1 MTVSGRCLQNGPL
14 TDSIKQKRIG
24 NSRLARGF
32 TIIELIIV
40 IVIIGIL
47 TTIAVPSMREW
58 ALEGQVETKAAEVR
72 NLFELV
78 RTKATAMGKV
88 GYVVGLGPD
97 RVQIGLNDETFD
109 LRNSVNSSPRVIM
122 GFIDV
127 DQNSTFNFK
136 KSCDENNPCDE
147 DEIVA
152 LVDMGNVQSHL
163 GGTLGGT
170 FAVLPSGISGQL
182 DESGP
187 KWYTQLTNA
196 VTYPFY
202 VYLSTGGNDF
212 FKYEFDI
219 DRTGSIQENRCRI
232 DSVKESCPKKQDKA
246 SSN

>member
-58 ALEGQVETKAAEVR
+58 ALEGQIETKAAEVR

-88 GYVVGLGPD
+88 GYVVGTNNVQVGLDNNALGNS
-97 RVQIGLNDETFD
+97 ID
-109 LRNSVNSSPRVIM
+109 LSPRVIM
-122 GFIDV
+122 AYVDV
-127 DQNSTFNFK
+127 NQNSTF
-136 KSCDENNPCDE
+136 DPNN

-152 LVDMGNVQSHL
+152 LVDMGNVNSHL
-163 GGTLGGT
+163 SGP

-182 DESGP
+182 NEIGP
-187 KWYTQLTNA
+187 RWYTQFTNTIDYRFQ
-196 VTYPFY
+196 VC
-202 VYLSTGGNDF
+202 LSTGGRDF
-212 FKYEFDI
+212 FNYEFVI
-219 DRTGSIQENRCRI
+219 DRTGRIQEARSRGDNLCEPEPEP
-232 DSVKESCPKKQDKA
+232 DNA
-246 SSN
+246 SSK

>member
-58 ALEGQVETKAAEVR
+58 ALEGQIETKAAEVR

-88 GYVVGLGPD
+88 GYVVGTNNVQVGLDNKALG
-97 RVQIGLNDETFD
+97 
-109 LRNSVNSSPRVIM
+109 NSIDSSPRVIM
-122 GFIDV
+122 AYVDV
-127 DQNSTFNFK
+127 NQNSTFD
-136 KSCDENNPCDE
+136 SNN

-152 LVDMGNVQSHL
+152 LVDMGKVKSHL
-163 GGTLGGT
+163 SGT

-182 DESGP
+182 DQNGP
-187 KWYTQLTNA
+187 QWYTQLTDTDNYEFQ
-196 VTYPFY
+196 VC
-202 VYLSTGGNDF
+202 LSTGGKDF
-212 FKYEFDI
+212 FNYAFVI
-219 DRTGSIQENRCRI
+219 DSTGRIQEIRSRGKNL
-232 DSVKESCPKKQDKA
+232 CPEQSDNA

>member
-58 ALEGQVETKAAEVR
+58 ALEGQIETKAAEVR

-88 GYVVGLGPD
+88 GYVVGTNN
-97 RVQIGLNDETFD
+97 VQVGLSSNNNPVDFT
-109 LRNSVNSSPRVIM
+109 NASPRVIM
-122 GFIDV
+122 AYV
-127 DQNSTFNFK
+127 DINQNSTFD
-136 KSCDENNPCDE
+136 SD

-152 LVDMGNVQSHL
+152 LVDMGRVQSHL
-163 GGTLGGT
+163 CGT
-170 FAVLPSGISGQL
+170 FAVLPSGISGKLNQ
-182 DESGP
+182 SGP
-187 KWYTQLTNA
+187 QWYTQLTDTNN
-196 VTYPFY
+196 Y
-202 VYLSTGGNDF
+202 VFQVWLSTGGNDF
-212 FKYEFDI
+212 FEYAFDI
-219 DRTGSIQENRCRI
+219 DRTGRIQETRSRVDNLGNHL
-232 DSVKESCPKKQDKA
+232 CPEQ
-246 SSN
+246 

>member
-88 GYVVGLGPD
+88 GYVVGTNNVQVGLDNEALGNS
-97 RVQIGLNDETFD
+97 ID
-109 LRNSVNSSPRVIM
+109 LSPRVIM
-122 GFIDV
+122 AYVDV
-127 DQNSTFNFK
+127 NQNSAFD
-136 KSCDENNPCDE
+136 SNN

-152 LVDMGNVQSHL
+152 LVDMGRVESHL
-163 GGTLGGT
+163 SGI

-182 DESGP
+182 DQRGP
-187 KWYTQLTNA
+187 QWFTQLTDMDNYEFQ
-196 VTYPFY
+196 VC
-202 VYLSTGGNDF
+202 LSTGGNDF
-212 FKYEFDI
+212 FNYAFVI
-219 DRTGSIQENRCRI
+219 DSTGRIQEIRNRGENLC
-232 DSVKESCPKKQDKA
+232 Q
-246 SSN
+246 

>member
-58 ALEGQVETKAAEVR
+58 ALEGQIETKAAEVR

-88 GYVVGLGPD
+88 GYVVGTNNVQVGLDNKALGNS
-97 RVQIGLNDETFD
+97 ID
-109 LRNSVNSSPRVIM
+109 LSPRVIM
-122 GFIDV
+122 AYVDV
-127 DQNSTFNFK
+127 NQNSIFD
-136 KSCDENNPCDE
+136 SNN

-152 LVDMGNVQSHL
+152 LVDMGRVESHL
-163 GGTLGGT
+163 SGI

-182 DESGP
+182 DQRGP
-187 KWYTQLTNA
+187 QWYTQLTDTDNYEFQ
-196 VTYPFY
+196 VC
-202 VYLSTGGNDF
+202 LSTGGNDF
-212 FKYEFDI
+212 FNYAFVI
-219 DRTGSIQENRCRI
+219 DSTGRIQEIRNRGENLCL
-232 DSVKESCPKKQDKA
+232 EQ
-246 SSN
+246 

>member
-58 ALEGQVETKAAEVR
+58 ALEGQIETKAAEVR

-88 GYVVGLGPD
+88 GYVVGTNN
-97 RVQIGLNDETFD
+97 VQVGLDNKTLALKD
-109 LRNSVNSSPRVIM
+109 SINSSPQVIM
-122 GFIDV
+122 AFIDV
-127 DQNSTFNFK
+127 DQNSTFNFNN
-136 KSCDENNPCDE
+136 SCDENNPCDE
-147 DEIVA
+147 IVA
-152 LVDMGNVQSHL
+152 LVDMGKVKSDFP
-163 GGTLGGT
+163 GV

-182 DESGP
+182 ESGP
-187 KWYTQLTNA
+187 TKWYTQLKNTNNNYEFH
-196 VTYPFY
+196 VF
-202 VYLSTGGNDF
+202 LSTGGKDF
-212 FKYEFDI
+212 FNYAFVI
-219 DRTGSIQENRCRI
+219 DSTGRIQETRSRGKNL
-232 DSVKESCPKKQDKA
+232 CPEQSDNA
-246 SSN
+246 SSK

>member
-58 ALEGQVETKAAEVR
+58 ALEGQIETKAAEVR

-88 GYVVGLGPD
+88 GYVVGTNNVQVGLDNKALG
-97 RVQIGLNDETFD
+97 
-109 LRNSVNSSPRVIM
+109 NSIDSSPRVIM
-122 GFIDV
+122 AYVDV
-127 DQNSTFNFK
+127 NQNSTFD
-136 KSCDENNPCDE
+136 SNN

-152 LVDMGNVQSHL
+152 LVDMGKVKSHL
-163 GGTLGGT
+163 SGT

-182 DESGP
+182 DQSGP
-187 KWYTQLTNA
+187 QWYTQLTDADNYEFQ
-196 VTYPFY
+196 VC
-202 VYLSTGGNDF
+202 LSTGGKDF
-212 FKYEFDI
+212 FNYAFVI
-219 DRTGSIQENRCRI
+219 DSTGRIQETRSRGKNL
-232 DSVKESCPKKQDKA
+232 CPEQSDNA
-246 SSN
+246 SSK

>member
-58 ALEGQVETKAAEVR
+58 ALEGQIETKAAEVR

-88 GYVVGLGPD
+88 GYVVGTNNVQVGLDNKALG
-97 RVQIGLNDETFD
+97 
-109 LRNSVNSSPRVIM
+109 NSIDSSPRVIM
-122 GFIDV
+122 AYVDV
-127 DQNSTFNFK
+127 NQNSTFD
-136 KSCDENNPCDE
+136 SNN

-152 LVDMGNVQSHL
+152 LVDMGKVKSHL
-163 GGTLGGT
+163 SGT

-182 DESGP
+182 DQNGP
-187 KWYTQLTNA
+187 QWYTQLTDTDNYEFQ
-196 VTYPFY
+196 VC
-202 VYLSTGGNDF
+202 LSTGGKDF
-212 FKYEFDI
+212 FNYAFVI
-219 DRTGSIQENRCRI
+219 DSTGRIQEIRSRGKNL
-232 DSVKESCPKKQDKA
+232 CPEQSDNA
-246 SSN
+246 SSK

>member
-58 ALEGQVETKAAEVR
+58 ALEGQIETKAAEVR

-88 GYVVGLGPD
+88 GYVVGTNN
-97 RVQIGLNDETFD
+97 VQVGLSSNNNPVDFT
-109 LRNSVNSSPRVIM
+109 NISPRVIM
-122 GFIDV
+122 AYVDV
-127 DQNSTFNFK
+127 NQNSAF
-136 KSCDENNPCDE
+136 DPNN

-152 LVDMGNVQSHL
+152 LVDMGNVNSHL
-163 GGTLGGT
+163 GGI
-170 FAVLPSGISGQL
+170 FAVLPSGISGMLNQ
-182 DESGP
+182 SGP
-187 KWYTQLTNA
+187 QWYTQLTNTIDYEFQ
-196 VTYPFY
+196 VC
-202 VYLSTGGNDF
+202 LSTGGRDF
-212 FKYEFDI
+212 FNYAFVI
-219 DRTGSIQENRCRI
+219 DRTGRIQENRGRGDNLCLEPEPEP
-232 DSVKESCPKKQDKA
+232 DNA
-246 SSN
+246 SSK

>member
-58 ALEGQVETKAAEVR
+58 ALEGQIETKAAEVR

-88 GYVVGLGPD
+88 GYVVGTNNVQVGLDNKALG
-97 RVQIGLNDETFD
+97 
-109 LRNSVNSSPRVIM
+109 NSIDSSPRVIM
-122 GFIDV
+122 AYVDV
-127 DQNSTFNFK
+127 NQNSIF
-136 KSCDENNPCDE
+136 DPNN

-152 LVDMGNVQSHL
+152 LVDMGNVNSHL
-163 GGTLGGT
+163 RGI

-182 DESGP
+182 DQNGP
-187 KWYTQLTNA
+187 QWFTQLTDTDNYEFQ
-196 VTYPFY
+196 VC
-202 VYLSTGGNDF
+202 LSTGGRDF
-212 FKYEFDI
+212 FNYEFVI
-219 DRTGSIQENRCRI
+219 DSTGRIQETRSRGDNLCLEPEPEP
-232 DSVKESCPKKQDKA
+232 DNA
-246 SSN
+246 SSK

>member
-58 ALEGQVETKAAEVR
+58 ALEGQIETKAAEVR

-88 GYVVGLGPD
+88 GYVVGTNN
-97 RVQIGLNDETFD
+97 VQVGLSSNNNPVDFT
-109 LRNSVNSSPRVIM
+109 NISPRVIM
-122 GFIDV
+122 AYVDV
-127 DQNSTFNFK
+127 NQNSIF
-136 KSCDENNPCDE
+136 DPNN

-152 LVDMGNVQSHL
+152 LVDMGNVNSHL
-163 GGTLGGT
+163 SGT

-182 DESGP
+182 NESGP
-187 KWYTQLTNA
+187 KWYTQLTNTTDYEFQ
-196 VTYPFY
+196 VC
-202 VYLSTGGNDF
+202 LSTGGRDF
-212 FKYEFDI
+212 FNYAFVI
-219 DRTGSIQENRCRI
+219 DRTGRIQENRSRGDNLCLEPEPEP
-232 DSVKESCPKKQDKA
+232 DNA
-246 SSN
+246 SSK

>member
-58 ALEGQVETKAAEVR
+58 ALEGQIETKAAEVR

-88 GYVVGLGPD
+88 GYVVGTNNVQVGLDNKALG
-97 RVQIGLNDETFD
+97 
-109 LRNSVNSSPRVIM
+109 NSIDSSPRVIM
-122 GFIDV
+122 AYVDV
-127 DQNSTFNFK
+127 NQNSTFD
-136 KSCDENNPCDE
+136 SNN

-152 LVDMGNVQSHL
+152 LVDMGRVESHL
-163 GGTLGGT
+163 SGT

-182 DESGP
+182 DQSGP
-187 KWYTQLTNA
+187 QWYTQLTDTDNYEFQ
-196 VTYPFY
+196 VC
-202 VYLSTGGNDF
+202 LSTGGKDF
-212 FKYEFDI
+212 FNYAFVI
-219 DRTGSIQENRCRI
+219 DSTGRIQETRSRGKNL
-232 DSVKESCPKKQDKA
+232 CPEQSDNA
-246 SSN
+246 SSK

>member
-58 ALEGQVETKAAEVR
+58 ALEGQIETKAAEVR

-88 GYVVGLGPD
+88 GYVVGTNNVQVGLDNEALGNS
-97 RVQIGLNDETFD
+97 ID
-109 LRNSVNSSPRVIM
+109 LSPRVIM
-122 GFIDV
+122 AYVDV
-127 DQNSTFNFK
+127 NQNSIFD
-136 KSCDENNPCDE
+136 SNN

-152 LVDMGNVQSHL
+152 LVDMGRVESHL
-163 GGTLGGT
+163 SGI

-182 DESGP
+182 DQRGP
-187 KWYTQLTNA
+187 QWYTQLTDADNYEFQ
-196 VTYPFY
+196 VC
-202 VYLSTGGNDF
+202 LSTGGNDF
-212 FKYEFDI
+212 FNYAFVI
-219 DRTGSIQENRCRI
+219 DSTGRIQEIRNRGENLCL
-232 DSVKESCPKKQDKA
+232 EQ
-246 SSN
+246 

>member
-58 ALEGQVETKAAEVR
+58 ALEGQIETKAAEVR

-88 GYVVGLGPD
+88 GYVVGTNNVQVGLDNNALG
-97 RVQIGLNDETFD
+97 
-109 LRNSVNSSPRVIM
+109 NSIDSSPRVIM
-122 GFIDV
+122 AYVDV
-127 DQNSTFNFK
+127 NQNSIFD
-136 KSCDENNPCDE
+136 SNN

-152 LVDMGNVQSHL
+152 LVDMGKVRSHL
-163 GGTLGGT
+163 SGT

-182 DESGP
+182 DQSGP
-187 KWYTQLTNA
+187 QWHTQLTDTDNYKFQ
-196 VTYPFY
+196 VC
-202 VYLSTGGNDF
+202 LSTGGRDF
-212 FKYEFDI
+212 FNYEFVI
-219 DRTGSIQENRCRI
+219 DSTGRIQETRSRGDNLCLEPEPEP
-232 DSVKESCPKKQDKA
+232 DNA
-246 SSN
+246 SSK

>member
-58 ALEGQVETKAAEVR
+58 ALEGQIETKAAEVR

-88 GYVVGLGPD
+88 GYVVGTNN
-97 RVQIGLNDETFD
+97 VQVGLSSNNNPVDFT
-109 LRNSVNSSPRVIM
+109 NISPRVIM
-122 GFIDV
+122 AYVDV
-127 DQNSTFNFK
+127 NQNSAF
-136 KSCDENNPCDE
+136 DPNN

-152 LVDMGNVQSHL
+152 LVDMGNVNSHL
-163 GGTLGGT
+163 SGT

-182 DESGP
+182 NESGP
-187 KWYTQLTNA
+187 RWYTQLTNTA
-196 VTYPFY
+196 DYEFQVC
-202 VYLSTGGNDF
+202 LSTGGRDF
-212 FKYEFDI
+212 FNYAFVI
-219 DRTGSIQENRCRI
+219 DSTGRIQENRNRGDNLCLEPEPEP
-232 DSVKESCPKKQDKA
+232 DNA
-246 SSN
+246 SSK

>member
-58 ALEGQVETKAAEVR
+58 ALEGQIETKAAEVR

-88 GYVVGLGPD
+88 GYVVGTNN
-97 RVQIGLNDETFD
+97 VQVGLNNNPVDFT
-109 LRNSVNSSPRVIM
+109 NISPRVIM
-122 GFIDV
+122 AYVDV
-127 DQNSTFNFK
+127 NQNSAF
-136 KSCDENNPCDE
+136 DPNN

-152 LVDMGNVQSHL
+152 LVDMGNVNSHL
-163 GGTLGGT
+163 GGI

-182 DESGP
+182 NERGP
-187 KWYTQLTNA
+187 QWYTQLTNTIDYEFQ
-196 VTYPFY
+196 VC
-202 VYLSTGGNDF
+202 LSTGGRDF
-212 FKYEFDI
+212 FNYAFVI
-219 DRTGSIQENRCRI
+219 DRTGRIQENRGRGDNLCLEPEPEP
-232 DSVKESCPKKQDKA
+232 DNA
-246 SSN
+246 SSK

>member
-58 ALEGQVETKAAEVR
+58 ALEGQIETKAAEVR

-88 GYVVGLGPD
+88 GYVVGTNNVQVGLDNNALG
-97 RVQIGLNDETFD
+97 
-109 LRNSVNSSPRVIM
+109 NSIDSSPRVIM
-122 GFIDV
+122 AYVDV
-127 DQNSTFNFK
+127 NQNSTFD
-136 KSCDENNPCDE
+136 SNN

-152 LVDMGNVQSHL
+152 LVDMGKVKSHL
-163 GGTLGGT
+163 SGT

-182 DESGP
+182 DQSGP
-187 KWYTQLTNA
+187 QWYTQLTDTGKYEFQ
-196 VTYPFY
+196 VC
-202 VYLSTGGNDF
+202 LSTGGKDF
-212 FKYEFDI
+212 FNYAFVI
-219 DRTGSIQENRCRI
+219 DSTGRIQETRSRGKNL
-232 DSVKESCPKKQDKA
+232 CPEQSDNA
-246 SSN
+246 SSK

>member
-58 ALEGQVETKAAEVR
+58 ALEGQIETKAAEVR

-88 GYVVGLGPD
+88 GYVVGTD
-97 RVQIGLNDETFD
+97 NVQIGLDDQTMLDLNDSI
-109 LRNSVNSSPRVIM
+109 NASPRVIM
-122 GFIDV
+122 AFIDV
-127 DQNSTFNFK
+127 NQNSTF
-136 KSCDENNPCDE
+136 DAD

-152 LVDMGNVQSHL
+152 LVDMGNVESDFA
-163 GGTLGGT
+163 GV

-182 DESGP
+182 NENGP
-187 KWYTQLTNA
+187 KWYTQLTNTTDYEFQ
-196 VTYPFY
+196 VC
-202 VYLSTGGNDF
+202 LSTGGRDF
-212 FKYEFDI
+212 FNYAFVI
-219 DRTGSIQENRCRI
+219 DSTGRIQENRSRGDNLCLEPEPEP
-232 DSVKESCPKKQDKA
+232 DNA
-246 SSN
+246 SSK

>member
-58 ALEGQVETKAAEVR
+58 ALEGQIETKAAEVR

-88 GYVVGLGPD
+88 GYVVGTNN
-97 RVQIGLNDETFD
+97 VQVGLNNNPVDFT
-109 LRNSVNSSPRVIM
+109 NISPRVIM
-122 GFIDV
+122 AYVDV
-127 DQNSTFNFK
+127 NQNSIF
-136 KSCDENNPCDE
+136 DPNN

-152 LVDMGNVQSHL
+152 LVDMGNVNSHL
-163 GGTLGGT
+163 GGI

-182 DESGP
+182 NENGP
-187 KWYTQLTNA
+187 QWFTQLTNA
-196 VTYPFY
+196 IDYEFQVC
-202 VYLSTGGNDF
+202 LSTGGRDF
-212 FKYEFDI
+212 FNYAFVI
-219 DRTGSIQENRCRI
+219 DRTGRIQENRGRG
-232 DSVKESCPKKQDKA
+232 DNLCPEPEPEPDNA
-246 SSN
+246 SSK

>member
-88 GYVVGLGPD
+88 GYVVGTNNVQVGLDNNALGNS
-97 RVQIGLNDETFD
+97 ID
-109 LRNSVNSSPRVIM
+109 LSPRVIM
-122 GFIDV
+122 AYVDV
-127 DQNSTFNFK
+127 NQNSAFD
-136 KSCDENNPCDE
+136 SNN

-152 LVDMGNVQSHL
+152 LVDMGEVESHL
-163 GGTLGGT
+163 SGI

-182 DESGP
+182 DQRGP
-187 KWYTQLTNA
+187 QWYTQLTDMDNYEFQ
-196 VTYPFY
+196 VC
-202 VYLSTGGNDF
+202 LSTGGRDF
-212 FKYEFDI
+212 FNYAFDI
-219 DRTGSIQENRCRI
+219 DRTGSIQEARSRGENLCRP
-232 DSVKESCPKKQDKA
+232 EQ
-246 SSN
+246 

>member
-58 ALEGQVETKAAEVR
+58 ALEGQIETKAAEVR

-88 GYVVGLGPD
+88 GYVVGTNNVQVGLDNNALG
-97 RVQIGLNDETFD
+97 
-109 LRNSVNSSPRVIM
+109 NSIDSSPRVIM
-122 GFIDV
+122 AYVDV
-127 DQNSTFNFK
+127 NQNSTFD
-136 KSCDENNPCDE
+136 SNN

-152 LVDMGNVQSHL
+152 LVDMGKVKSHL
-163 GGTLGGT
+163 SGT

-182 DESGP
+182 DQSGP
-187 KWYTQLTNA
+187 QWYTQLTDTDNYEFQ
-196 VTYPFY
+196 VC
-202 VYLSTGGNDF
+202 LSTGGKDF
-212 FKYEFDI
+212 FNYAFVI
-219 DRTGSIQENRCRI
+219 DSTGRIQETRSRGKNL
-232 DSVKESCPKKQDKA
+232 CPEQSDNA
-246 SSN
+246 SSK

>member
-58 ALEGQVETKAAEVR
+58 ALEGQIETKAAEVR

-88 GYVVGLGPD
+88 GYVVGTNNVQVGLDNKALG
-97 RVQIGLNDETFD
+97 
-109 LRNSVNSSPRVIM
+109 NSIDSSPRVIM
-122 GFIDV
+122 AYVDV
-127 DQNSTFNFK
+127 NQNSTFD
-136 KSCDENNPCDE
+136 SNN

-152 LVDMGNVQSHL
+152 LVDMGKVKSHL
-163 GGTLGGT
+163 SGT

-182 DESGP
+182 DQNGP
-187 KWYTQLTNA
+187 QWYTQLTNMA
-196 VTYPFY
+196 NYQIQVC
-202 VYLSTGGNDF
+202 LSTGGKDF
-212 FKYEFDI
+212 FNYAFDI
-219 DRTGSIQENRCRI
+219 DRTGRIQETRSRGKNLCTEQ
-232 DSVKESCPKKQDKA
+232 SNNA

>member
-58 ALEGQVETKAAEVR
+58 ALEGQIETKAAEVR

-88 GYVVGLGPD
+88 GYVVGTNNVQVGLDNKALG
-97 RVQIGLNDETFD
+97 
-109 LRNSVNSSPRVIM
+109 NSIDSSPRVIM
-122 GFIDV
+122 AYVDV
-127 DQNSTFNFK
+127 NQNSTFD
-136 KSCDENNPCDE
+136 SNN
-147 DEIVA
+147 DEIVT
-152 LVDMGNVQSHL
+152 LVDMGKVKSHL
-163 GGTLGGT
+163 SGT

-182 DESGP
+182 DQSGP
-187 KWYTQLTNA
+187 QWYTQLTDTDNYEFQ
-196 VTYPFY
+196 VC
-202 VYLSTGGNDF
+202 LSTGGQDF
-212 FKYEFDI
+212 FNYAFVI
-219 DRTGSIQENRCRI
+219 DSTGRIQETRSRGENL
-232 DSVKESCPKKQDKA
+232 CPEQSDNA
-246 SSN
+246 SSK

>member
-88 GYVVGLGPD
+88 GYVVGTNN
-97 RVQIGLNDETFD
+97 VQVGLNNEA
-109 LRNSVNSSPRVIM
+109 LGNSIDSSPRVIM
-122 GFIDV
+122 AYVDV
-127 DQNSTFNFK
+127 NQNSAF
-136 KSCDENNPCDE
+136 DPNN

-152 LVDMGNVQSHL
+152 LVDMGKVQSHL
-163 GGTLGGT
+163 CGT
-170 FAVLPSGISGQL
+170 FAVLPSGISGKLNQ
-182 DESGP
+182 SGP
-187 KWYTQLTNA
+187 QWYTQLTDTNN
-196 VTYPFY
+196 Y
-202 VYLSTGGNDF
+202 VFQVWLSTGGNDF
-212 FKYEFDI
+212 FNYAFVI
-219 DRTGSIQENRCRI
+219 DRTGRIQETRSRVDNLGNHL
-232 DSVKESCPKKQDKA
+232 CPEQSDNA
-246 SSN
+246 SSK

>member
-58 ALEGQVETKAAEVR
+58 ALEGQIETKAAEVR

-88 GYVVGLGPD
+88 GYVVGTNNVQVGLDNKALG
-97 RVQIGLNDETFD
+97 
-109 LRNSVNSSPRVIM
+109 NSIDSSPRVIM
-122 GFIDV
+122 AYVDV
-127 DQNSTFNFK
+127 NQNSIFD
-136 KSCDENNPCDE
+136 SNN

-152 LVDMGNVQSHL
+152 LVDMGKVKSHL
-163 GGTLGGT
+163 SGT

-182 DESGP
+182 DQRGP
-187 KWYTQLTNA
+187 QWYTQLTDADNYEFQ
-196 VTYPFY
+196 VC
-202 VYLSTGGNDF
+202 LSTGGKDF
-212 FKYEFDI
+212 FNYAFVI
-219 DRTGSIQENRCRI
+219 DSTGRIQETRSRGKNL
-232 DSVKESCPKKQDKA
+232 CPEQSDNA
-246 SSN
+246 SSK

>member
-58 ALEGQVETKAAEVR
+58 ALEGQIETKAAEVR

-88 GYVVGLGPD
+88 GYVVGTNN
-97 RVQIGLNDETFD
+97 VQVGLSSNNKPVDFT
-109 LRNSVNSSPRVIM
+109 NTSPRVIM
-122 GFIDV
+122 AYVDV
-127 DQNSTFNFK
+127 NQNSTFDSN
-136 KSCDENNPCDE
+136 

-152 LVDMGNVQSHL
+152 LVDMGKVQSHL
-163 GGTLGGT
+163 CGT

-182 DESGP
+182 DQSGP
-187 KWYTQLTNA
+187 QWYTQLTDTKDYKFQ
-196 VTYPFY
+196 VC
-202 VYLSTGGNDF
+202 LSTGGKDF
-212 FKYEFDI
+212 FNYAFVI
-219 DRTGSIQENRCRI
+219 DRTGRIQETRSRGDNL
-232 DSVKESCPKKQDKA
+232 CPEQ
-246 SSN
+246 

>member
-88 GYVVGLGPD
+88 GYVVGTNNVQVGLDNKALG
-97 RVQIGLNDETFD
+97 
-109 LRNSVNSSPRVIM
+109 NSIDSSPRVIM
-122 GFIDV
+122 AYVDV
-127 DQNSTFNFK
+127 NQNSTFD
-136 KSCDENNPCDE
+136 SNN

-152 LVDMGNVQSHL
+152 LVDMGKVKSHL
-163 GGTLGGT
+163 SGT

-187 KWYTQLTNA
+187 KWYTQLTNMA
-196 VTYPFY
+196 NYQIQVC
-202 VYLSTGGNDF
+202 LSTGGKDF
-212 FKYEFDI
+212 FNYAFDI
-219 DRTGSIQENRCRI
+219 DRTGRIQETRSRGKNLCTEQ
-232 DSVKESCPKKQDKA
+232 SNNA

>member
-58 ALEGQVETKAAEVR
+58 ALEGQIETKAAEVR

-88 GYVVGLGPD
+88 GYVVGTNNVQVGLDNKALG
-97 RVQIGLNDETFD
+97 
-109 LRNSVNSSPRVIM
+109 NSIDSSPRVIM
-122 GFIDV
+122 AYVDV
-127 DQNSTFNFK
+127 NQNSTFD
-136 KSCDENNPCDE
+136 SNN

-152 LVDMGNVQSHL
+152 LVDMGNVESHL
-163 GGTLGGT
+163 SGT

-182 DESGP
+182 DQNGP
-187 KWYTQLTNA
+187 QWFTQLTDTDNYEFQ
-196 VTYPFY
+196 VC
-202 VYLSTGGNDF
+202 LSTGGKDF
-212 FKYEFDI
+212 FNYAFVI
-219 DRTGSIQENRCRI
+219 DSTGRIQETRSRGKNL
-232 DSVKESCPKKQDKA
+232 CPEQSYNA
-246 SSN
+246 SSK

>member
-58 ALEGQVETKAAEVR
+58 ALEGQIETKAAEVR

-88 GYVVGLGPD
+88 GYVVGTNNVQVGLDNKALG
-97 RVQIGLNDETFD
+97 
-109 LRNSVNSSPRVIM
+109 NSIDSSPRVIM
-122 GFIDV
+122 AYVDV
-127 DQNSTFNFK
+127 NQNSTFD
-136 KSCDENNPCDE
+136 SNN

-152 LVDMGNVQSHL
+152 LVDMGKVKSHL
-163 GGTLGGT
+163 SGT

-182 DESGP
+182 DQNGP
-187 KWYTQLTNA
+187 QWYTQLTDTDNYEFQ
-196 VTYPFY
+196 VC
-202 VYLSTGGNDF
+202 LSTGGKDF
-212 FKYEFDI
+212 FNYAFDI
-219 DRTGSIQENRCRI
+219 DRTGRIQETRSRGKNLCTEQ
-232 DSVKESCPKKQDKA
+232 SNNA

>member
-58 ALEGQVETKAAEVR
+58 ALEGQMETKAAEVR

-88 GYVVGLGPD
+88 GYVVGTNN
-97 RVQIGLNDETFD
+97 VQVGLNNNPVDFT
-109 LRNSVNSSPRVIM
+109 NISPRVIM
-122 GFIDV
+122 AYVDV
-127 DQNSTFNFK
+127 NQNSIF
-136 KSCDENNPCDE
+136 DPNN

-152 LVDMGNVQSHL
+152 LVDMGNVNSHL
-163 GGTLGGT
+163 GGI

-182 DESGP
+182 NESGP
-187 KWYTQLTNA
+187 RWYTQLTNTTDYEFQ
-196 VTYPFY
+196 VC
-202 VYLSTGGNDF
+202 LSTGGRDF
-212 FKYEFDI
+212 FNYAFVI
-219 DRTGSIQENRCRI
+219 DSTGRIQENRNRGDNLCLEPEPEL
-232 DSVKESCPKKQDKA
+232 DNA
-246 SSN
+246 SSK

>member
-58 ALEGQVETKAAEVR
+58 ALEGQIETKAAEVR

-88 GYVVGLGPD
+88 GYVVGTNN
-97 RVQIGLNDETFD
+97 VQVGLNNNPVDFT
-109 LRNSVNSSPRVIM
+109 NISPRVIM
-122 GFIDV
+122 AYVDV
-127 DQNSTFNFK
+127 NQNSIF
-136 KSCDENNPCDE
+136 DPNN

-152 LVDMGNVQSHL
+152 LVDMGNVNSHL
-163 GGTLGGT
+163 GGI

-182 DESGP
+182 NESGP
-187 KWYTQLTNA
+187 RWFPQLTNTIDYEFQ
-196 VTYPFY
+196 VC
-202 VYLSTGGNDF
+202 LSTGGRDF
-212 FKYEFDI
+212 FNYAFVI
-219 DRTGSIQENRCRI
+219 DRTGRIQENRGRGDNLCLEPEPEP
-232 DSVKESCPKKQDKA
+232 DNA
-246 SSN
+246 SSK

>member
-58 ALEGQVETKAAEVR
+58 ALEGQIETKAAEVR

-88 GYVVGLGPD
+88 GYVVGTNN
-97 RVQIGLNDETFD
+97 VQVGLSSNNNPVDFT
-109 LRNSVNSSPRVIM
+109 NISPRVIM
-122 GFIDV
+122 AYVDV
-127 DQNSTFNFK
+127 NQNSAF
-136 KSCDENNPCDE
+136 DPNN

-152 LVDMGNVQSHL
+152 LVDMGNVNSHL
-163 GGTLGGT
+163 GGI

-182 DESGP
+182 NESGP
-187 KWYTQLTNA
+187 RWFTQLTNTIDYEFQ
-196 VTYPFY
+196 VC
-202 VYLSTGGNDF
+202 LSTGGRDF
-212 FKYEFDI
+212 FNYAFVI
-219 DRTGSIQENRCRI
+219 DSTGRIQENRGRG
-232 DSVKESCPKKQDKA
+232 DNLCPEP
-246 SSN
+246 

>member
-58 ALEGQVETKAAEVR
+58 ALEGQIETKAAEVR

-88 GYVVGLGPD
+88 GYVVGTNNVQVGLDNKALG
-97 RVQIGLNDETFD
+97 
-109 LRNSVNSSPRVIM
+109 NSIDSSPRVIM
-122 GFIDV
+122 AYVDV
-127 DQNSTFNFK
+127 NQNSTFD
-136 KSCDENNPCDE
+136 SNN

-152 LVDMGNVQSHL
+152 LVDMGKVRSHL
-163 GGTLGGT
+163 SGT

-182 DESGP
+182 DQSGP
-187 KWYTQLTNA
+187 QWYTQLTDTDN
-196 VTYPFY
+196 
-202 VYLSTGGNDF
+202 
-212 FKYEFDI
+212 
-219 DRTGSIQENRCRI
+219 
-232 DSVKESCPKKQDKA
+232 
-246 SSN
+246 

>member
-58 ALEGQVETKAAEVR
+58 ALEGQIETKAAEVR

-88 GYVVGLGPD
+88 GYVVGTNN
-97 RVQIGLNDETFD
+97 VKVGLDNRTLALKD
-109 LRNSVNSSPRVIM
+109 SINSSPQVIM
-122 GFIDV
+122 AFIDV
-127 DQNSTFNFK
+127 DQNSIF
-136 KSCDENNPCDE
+136 DPNN

-152 LVDMGNVQSHL
+152 LVDMGKVESDFP
-163 GGTLGGT
+163 GV

-182 DESGP
+182 ESGP
-187 KWYTQLTNA
+187 TKWYTQLTNTNNNYGFH
-196 VTYPFY
+196 VC
-202 VYLSTGGNDF
+202 LSTGGNDF
-212 FKYEFDI
+212 FNYAFDI
-219 DRTGSIQENRCRI
+219 DRTGSIQETRSRGDNL
-232 DSVKESCPKKQDKA
+232 CPEQSENA
-246 SSN
+246 SSK

>member
-58 ALEGQVETKAAEVR
+58 ALEGQIETKAAEVR

-88 GYVVGLGPD
+88 GYVVGTNNVQVGLDNKALG
-97 RVQIGLNDETFD
+97 
-109 LRNSVNSSPRVIM
+109 NSIDSSPRVIM
-122 GFIDV
+122 AYVDV
-127 DQNSTFNFK
+127 NQNSTFD
-136 KSCDENNPCDE
+136 SNN

-152 LVDMGNVQSHL
+152 LVDMGKVKSHL
-163 GGTLGGT
+163 SGT

-182 DESGP
+182 DQSGP
-187 KWYTQLTNA
+187 QWFTQLTDTDNYKFQ
-196 VTYPFY
+196 VC
-202 VYLSTGGNDF
+202 LSTGGNDF
-212 FKYEFDI
+212 FNYAFVI
-219 DRTGSIQENRCRI
+219 DSTGRIQETRSRGKNL
-232 DSVKESCPKKQDKA
+232 CPEQSDNA
-246 SSN
+246 SSK

>member
-58 ALEGQVETKAAEVR
+58 ALEGQIETKAAEVR

-88 GYVVGLGPD
+88 GYVVGTNNVQVGLDNKALG
-97 RVQIGLNDETFD
+97 
-109 LRNSVNSSPRVIM
+109 NSIDSSPRVIM
-122 GFIDV
+122 AYVDV
-127 DQNSTFNFK
+127 NQNSTFD
-136 KSCDENNPCDE
+136 SNN

-152 LVDMGNVQSHL
+152 LVDMGKVKSHL
-163 GGTLGGT
+163 SGT

-182 DESGP
+182 DQSGP
-187 KWYTQLTNA
+187 QWYTQLTDADNYEFQ
-196 VTYPFY
+196 VC
-202 VYLSTGGNDF
+202 LSTGGNDF
-212 FKYEFDI
+212 FNYAFVI
-219 DRTGSIQENRCRI
+219 DSTGRIQETRSRGKNL
-232 DSVKESCPKKQDKA
+232 CPEQSDNA
-246 SSN
+246 SSK

>member
-58 ALEGQVETKAAEVR
+58 ALEGQIETKAAEVR

-88 GYVVGLGPD
+88 GYVVGTNNVQVGLDNNALG
-97 RVQIGLNDETFD
+97 
-109 LRNSVNSSPRVIM
+109 NSIDSSPRVIM
-122 GFIDV
+122 AYVDV
-127 DQNSTFNFK
+127 NQNSTF
-136 KSCDENNPCDE
+136 DPNN

-152 LVDMGNVQSHL
+152 LVDMGNVNSHL
-163 GGTLGGT
+163 SGP

-182 DESGP
+182 NESGP
-187 KWYTQLTNA
+187 KWYTQLTNTIDYRFQ
-196 VTYPFY
+196 VC
-202 VYLSTGGNDF
+202 LSTGGRDF
-212 FKYEFDI
+212 FNYEFVI
-219 DRTGSIQENRCRI
+219 DRTGRIQETRSRGDNLCEPEPEP
-232 DSVKESCPKKQDKA
+232 DNA
-246 SSN
+246 SSK

>member
-58 ALEGQVETKAAEVR
+58 ALEGQIETKAAEVR

-88 GYVVGLGPD
+88 GYVVGTD
-97 RVQIGLNDETFD
+97 NVQIGLDDQTMLDLNDSI
-109 LRNSVNSSPRVIM
+109 NASPRVIM
-122 GFIDV
+122 AFIDV
-127 DQNSTFNFK
+127 NQNSTF
-136 KSCDENNPCDE
+136 DAD

-152 LVDMGNVQSHL
+152 LVDMGNVESDFA
-163 GGTLGGT
+163 GV

-182 DESGP
+182 ESGP
-187 KWYTQLTNA
+187 TKWYTQLTNTNNNYGFH
-196 VTYPFY
+196 VC
-202 VYLSTGGNDF
+202 LSTGGRDF
-212 FKYEFDI
+212 FNYAFDI
-219 DRTGSIQENRCRI
+219 DRTGSIQENRSRG
-232 DSVKESCPKKQDKA
+232 DNLCPEQSENA
-246 SSN
+246 SSK